1 MSHDFFCCKP
11 VSPQNKAEIVLKSTV
26 LNQGEMG
33 LQQISH
39 RTDATLDAVN
49 SPLYAPR
56 PEDISG
62 KSSPPKPAKI
72 RFSLHSPG
80 RILSET
86 RLVASMKTNQE
97 LSKRLYKLLQ
107 II

>member
-1 MSHDFFCCKP
+1 MS
-11 VSPQNKAEIVLKSTV
+11 
-26 LNQGEMG
+26 

-39 RTDATLDAVN
+39 QTDATLDAVS
-49 SPLYAPR
+49 SPLYAPC
-56 PEDISG
+56 PEDDSG
-62 KSSPPKPAKI
+62 TSGHPKPARI

-80 RILSET
+80 RTFYET

-97 LSKRLYKLLQ
+97 LSKRLYKLLE

>member
-1 MSHDFFCCKP
+1 
-11 VSPQNKAEIVLKSTV
+11 
-26 LNQGEMG
+26 MG

-39 RTDATLDAVN
+39 WTDATLDTMS

-56 PEDISG
+56 PEDDSG
-62 KSSPPKPAKI
+62 KSSPPKPARI

-80 RILSET
+80 RTLYENS
-86 RLVASMKTNQE
+86 LVASMKTNQE

>member
-1 MSHDFFCCKP
+1 
-11 VSPQNKAEIVLKSTV
+11 
-26 LNQGEMG
+26 MG

-39 RTDATLDAVN
+39 RSDVTLDAVS
-49 SPLYAPR
+49 SPLHAPC
-56 PEDISG
+56 PEDASG

-80 RILSET
+80 RTLSET
-86 RLVASMKTNQE
+86 RLVASMKTSQE
-97 LSKRLYKLLQ
+97 LSKRLYKLLE

>member
-1 MSHDFFCCKP
+1 
-11 VSPQNKAEIVLKSTV
+11 
-26 LNQGEMG
+26 MG
-33 LQQISH
+33 LQQVSH
-39 RTDATLDAVN
+39 RTVATLDAVN

-56 PEDISG
+56 PEDDSG
-62 KSSPPKPAKI
+62 KSSPPKPTKI

-80 RILSET
+80 RILYET
-86 RLVASMKTNQE
+86 RLVASMKTSQE